1 MQTMAPDTRPE
12 SKVVKNRR
20 ENLRTWIAA
29 RFNGSQSRFIEECGE
44 RGIEV
49 NQGELSG
56 LLKTKSFGEKKAR
69 KLEKDCGMPTMYL
82 DGIHTGVMSVQEPLT
97 PPYTFPSIQHDEWTA
112 AAISI
117 MKSLDTIQKAQ
128 MVAKMREYKQFLG
141 PPRDGQALQMAG

>member
-1 MQTMAPDTRPE
+1 MPIANRPE
-12 SKVVKNRR
+12 SAVVSTRR
-20 ENLRTWIAA
+20 ENLRSWIKTH
-29 RFNGSQSRFIEECGE
+29 FDGSQSRFIEACGE

-69 KLEKDCGMPTMYL
+69 KLEKDCGMPPMYL
-82 DGIHTGVMSVQEPLT
+82 DGIQSGVMTVQEPLA
-97 PPYTFPSIQHDEWTA
+97 PAYVFPSVQHDEWTTA
-112 AAISI
+112 ALAI
-117 MKSLDTIQKAQ
+117 MKSLDAVQKAQ